1 MNFRMMKW
9 EDLDEVM
16 EIERASFTLPW
27 KREAYENELL
37 HNQYARYIVLEHEG
51 HIAGYCGMWLV
62 IDEAHITNVA
72 ISPSYRGKKLGDAI
86 MRYALQFAYQHGA
99 ATATLEVRISNM
111 VARNLYKKLGFLEG
125 GIRKHYYQDNG
136 EDAIVMWVK
145 LR

>member
-1 MNFRMMKW
+1 MKW